1 MLLLQ
6 AFDETFKREDE
17 DKAEKMPTDE
27 ANALQKRI
35 ISLIARDDR
44 ELAKSL
50 LDRVDQEPDASQE
63 SSAAGSNDVQFARRL
78 AETHPDLAS
87 YMAKKRRQSF
97 LS

>member
-50 LDRVDQEPDASQE
+50 LD
-63 SSAAGSNDVQFARRL
+63 
-78 AETHPDLAS
+78 
-87 YMAKKRRQSF
+87 
-97 LS
+97 